1 MSQAFVD
8 QVTLDCLLNKSM
20 FNAHIKNKKALSI
33 NKEDKKFYKKR
44 IYNLFKELLINKLE
58 PDNLLPD
65 VKYAYDNFV
74 NASINYFKTI
84 DNNDLLQ
91 EEYKTLDEE
100 DTININAIPELGDDD
115 NIVGLENADKLL
127 MRSIKITQPSLDKYV
142 KRKTTKPEE
151 KLIMPKQKEINLMD
165 PELKVKGIQSNSNNS
180 NINNNNNIQKKE
192 NITNK
197 YDEIINA
204 KNENDKKDKN
214 SKKEKYDKK
223 DKIEE

>member
-20 FNAHIKNKKALSI
+20 FGAHVKNKRSQSV
-33 NKEDKKFYKKR
+33 NKEERKFYKKR
-44 IYNLFKELLINKLE
+44 IYNLFKELLLTKTE
-58 PDNLLPD
+58 PDDLLPD

-100 DTININAIPELGDDD
+100 EIININAIPELCDDVSVED
-115 NIVGLENADKLL
+115 ADKLL
-127 MRSIKITQPSLDKYV
+127 MRSIKITTPTLDKYV
-142 KRKTTKPEE
+142 KRKSTKPQEQI
-151 KLIMPKQKEINLMD
+151 IMPKQKEVNLLD
-165 PELKVKGIQSNSNNS
+165 PELKEKGL
-180 NINNNNNIQKKE
+180 NNNIKKKE

-197 YDEIINA
+197 YDEII
-204 KNENDKKDKN
+204 KTKKDKN
-214 SKKEKYDKK
+214 EKYDKK
-223 DKIEE
+223 EE

>member
-20 FNAHIKNKKALSI
+20 FNAHVKNKKAQSI
-33 NKEDKKFYKKR
+33 NKEERKFYKKR
-44 IYNLFKELLINKLE
+44 IYNLFKELLINKAE
-58 PDNLLPD
+58 PEDLLPD
-65 VKYAYDNFV
+65 VKYAYDNFL

-115 NIVGLENADKLL
+115 NIVGVKNADKLL
-127 MRSIKITQPSLDKYV
+127 MRSIKITPPSLDKYV
-142 KRKTTKPEE
+142 KRKSTKPEE

-165 PELKVKGIQSNSNNS
+165 TELKVKGIQSNSNS
-180 NINNNNNIQKKE
+180 NNNNIQKKE

-197 YDEIINA
+197 YDEIINT
-204 KNENDKKDKN
+204 KKENDKKDKN
-214 SKKEKYDKK
+214 SKKKKCDKK
-223 DKIEE
+223 DKNEE

>member
-20 FNAHIKNKKALSI
+20 FNAHVKNKKAQSI
-33 NKEDKKFYKKR
+33 NKEERKFYKKR
-44 IYNLFKELLINKLE
+44 IYNLFKELLINKAE
-58 PDNLLPD
+58 PNDLLPD
-65 VKYAYDNFV
+65 VKYAYNNFL

-100 DTININAIPELGDDD
+100 ETININAIPELGHDDS
-115 NIVGLENADKLL
+115 IVGVENADKLL

-142 KRKTTKPEE
+142 KRKSTKPEE

-165 PELKVKGIQSNSNNS
+165 PELKVKGIQSNSNS
-180 NINNNNNIQKKE
+180 NNNNIQKKE

-197 YDEIINA
+197 YDEIINT
-204 KNENDKKDKN
+204 KKENDKN
-214 SKKEKYDKK
+214 SKKEKCDKK
-223 DKIEE
+223 DKNEE